1 MIVSY
6 VEICRHLANGGEVR
20 GEKRMK
26 KMNFRNLKIGKK
38 YGLTLAFVF
47 ILFGIATVIVTGLLY
62 KVGNDV
68 KDLQRRSDLAIDM
81 TEMGSIT
88 RSKSIRITQYIEEG
102 NSQYVDEFTER
113 REKFNAFEADVRSKI
128 HSKEDLILFDQIIKL
143 DKAMNDLFIDGV
155 VPAAESGNLDEARR
169 LAKQADSIRSNTVDV
184 LYELR
189 DNVNEQ
195 RADGVTMVNT
205 NQAKTFYTLVLSM
218 LFAMIIGG
226 LSVFFISRR
235 VTKNLTKVVE
245 MSNEMAGGNLTV
257 DPVDYDG
264 KDEIGQL
271 ASAVNAMGKSLRT
284 MMTHIIDISETLSS
298 QSEELTQSA
307 EEVKAGSEQV
317 ASTMEELA
325 LGSETQAH
333 NASSLSEKMEIFSV
347 QMEEANTNGEEVVN
361 SSTEVLSKTG
371 EGKQLMNQS
380 VEQMSV
386 IDEIVQDAVS
396 KVQGLDHQT
405 KEVTKLVSIIKDVA
419 EQTNLLALNAAIEAA
434 RAGEDGRG
442 FAVVA
447 EEVRKLAEQVSR
459 SVEDIT
465 LIVSGIQKESSDVA
479 ESLQEGYKEVEKGTH
494 QIKTTGET
502 FETISHQVNGMTD
515 RIRTVTTNLGTMSAN
530 TQEMMASI
538 QEIASLSEEAA
549 AGVEQTS
556 ASTQQTSSSMEEVAG
571 SSEQLAKLA
580 QELNGLVRKFQV

>member
-1 MIVSY
+1 
-6 VEICRHLANGGEVR
+6 
-20 GEKRMK
+20 MK

-38 YGLTLAFVF
+38 YGLTLTFVF

-113 REKFNAFEADVRSKI
+113 REKFNTFEADVRSKL
-128 HSKEDLILFDQIIKL
+128 HSKEDMTLFNQVIQL

-155 VPAAESGNLDEARR
+155 VPAAESGNQEEARR
-169 LAKQADSIRSNTVDV
+169 LAKQADVIRSNTVDV

-195 RADGVTMVNT
+195 RADAVTMVNT
-205 NQAKTFYTLVLSM
+205 NQEKTFYTLVLSM
-218 LFAMIIGG
+218 LVAMIIGG
-226 LSVFFISRR
+226 SSVFFISRR
-235 VTKNLTKVVE
+235 VTKNLTRVVE

-257 DPVDYDG
+257 EPVDYDG

-271 ASAVNAMGKSLRT
+271 ATAVNAMGKSLRT

-333 NASSLSEKMEIFSV
+333 NASTLSGKMEIFSE
-347 QMEEANTNGEEVVN
+347 QMEEANTNGKEVVV

-380 VEQMSV
+380 VKQMSV

-465 LIVSGIQKESSDVA
+465 HIVGGIQKESADVA
-479 ESLQEGYKEVEKGTH
+479 ESLQEGYKEVEKGTL

-502 FETISHQVNGMTD
+502 FEAINHQVNGMAD
-515 RIRTVTTNLGTMSAN
+515 RIQTVTANLATMSAG

-580 QELNGLVRKFQV
+580 QELTGLVRKFQV

>member
-1 MIVSY
+1 
-6 VEICRHLANGGEVR
+6 
-20 GEKRMK
+20 MK

-38 YGLTLAFVF
+38 YGLTLTFVF

-113 REKFNAFEADVRSKI
+113 REKFNTFEADVRSKL
-128 HSKEDLILFDQIIKL
+128 HSKEDMTLFNQVIQL

-155 VPAAESGNLDEARR
+155 VPAAESGNQEEARR
-169 LAKQADSIRSNTVDV
+169 LAKQADVIRSNTVDV

-195 RADGVTMVNT
+195 RADAVTMVNT
-205 NQAKTFYTLVLSM
+205 NQEKTFYTLVLSM
-218 LFAMIIGG
+218 LVAMIIGG
-226 LSVFFISRR
+226 SSVFFISRR
-235 VTKNLTKVVE
+235 VTKNLTRVVE

-257 DPVDYDG
+257 EPVDYDG

-271 ASAVNAMGKSLRT
+271 ATAVNAMGKSLRT

-333 NASSLSEKMEIFSV
+333 NASTLSGKMEIFSE
-347 QMEEANTNGEEVVN
+347 QMEEANTNGKEVVV

-371 EGKQLMNQS
+371 EGKQLMTQC
-380 VEQMSV
+380 VKQMSV

-465 LIVSGIQKESSDVA
+465 HIVGGIQKESADVA
-479 ESLQEGYKEVEKGTH
+479 ESLQEGYKEVEKGTL

-502 FETISHQVNGMTD
+502 FEAINHQVNGMAD
-515 RIRTVTTNLGTMSAN
+515 RIQTVTANLATMSAG

-580 QELNGLVRKFQV
+580 QELTGLVRKFQV

>member
-1 MIVSY
+1 
-6 VEICRHLANGGEVR
+6 
-20 GEKRMK
+20 MK
-26 KMNFRNLKIGKK
+26 KMNFRNVKIGKK
-38 YGLTLAFVF
+38 YGLTLTFVF

-62 KVGNDV
+62 KAGNDV

-113 REKFNAFEADVRSKI
+113 REKFNTFEADVRSKI
-128 HSKEDLILFDQIIKL
+128 HSKEDLTLFNQVIQM

-155 VPAAESGNLDEARR
+155 VPATENGNLDEARR

-195 RADGVTMVNT
+195 RAQAVTMVNT
-205 NQAKTFYTLVLSM
+205 NQTKTFYTLVLSM
-218 LFAMIIGG
+218 LVAMIIGG
-226 LSVFFISRR
+226 FSVFLISRR

-257 DPVDYDG
+257 EPVDYDG

-307 EEVKAGSEQV
+307 EEVKNGSEQV

-333 NASSLSEKMEIFSV
+333 NASTLSGKMEIFSE
-347 QMEEANTNGEEVVN
+347 QMEEANTNGKEVVI

-371 EGKQLMNQS
+371 EGKQLMTQS
-380 VEQMSV
+380 VKQMSV
-386 IDEIVQDAVS
+386 IDAIVQDAVS

-465 LIVSGIQKESSDVA
+465 HIVKGIQKESADVA

-502 FETISHQVNGMTD
+502 FEAINHQVNGMAD
-515 RIRTVTTNLGTMSAN
+515 RIQTVTTNLATMSAG

>member
-1 MIVSY
+1 
-6 VEICRHLANGGEVR
+6 
-20 GEKRMK
+20 MK

-38 YGLTLAFVF
+38 YGLTLTFVF

-113 REKFNAFEADVRSKI
+113 REKFNTFEADVRSKL
-128 HSKEDLILFDQIIKL
+128 HSKEDMTLFNQVIQL

-155 VPAAESGNLDEARR
+155 VPAAESGNQEEARR
-169 LAKQADSIRSNTVDV
+169 LAKQADVIRSNTVDV

-195 RADGVTMVNT
+195 RADAVTMVNT
-205 NQAKTFYTLVLSM
+205 NQEKTFYTLVLSM
-218 LFAMIIGG
+218 LVAMIIGG
-226 LSVFFISRR
+226 SSVFFISRR
-235 VTKNLTKVVE
+235 VTKNLTRVVE

-257 DPVDYDG
+257 EPVDYDG

-271 ASAVNAMGKSLRT
+271 ATAVNAMGKSLRT

-325 LGSETQAH
+325 LGSETQAY
-333 NASSLSEKMEIFSV
+333 NASTLSGKMEIFSE
-347 QMEEANTNGEEVVN
+347 QMEEANTNGKEVVV

-380 VEQMSV
+380 VKQMSV

-465 LIVSGIQKESSDVA
+465 HIVGGIQKESADVA
-479 ESLQEGYKEVEKGTH
+479 ESLQEGYKEVEKGTL

-502 FETISHQVNGMTD
+502 FEAINHQVNGMAD
-515 RIRTVTTNLGTMSAN
+515 RIQTVTANLATMSAG

-580 QELNGLVRKFQV
+580 QELTGLVRKFQV

>member
-1 MIVSY
+1 
-6 VEICRHLANGGEVR
+6 
-20 GEKRMK
+20 MK
-26 KMNFRNLKIGKK
+26 KMNFRNLRIGKK

-47 ILFGIATVIVTGLLY
+47 ILFGIATAIVTGLLY

-113 REKFNAFEADVRSKI
+113 REKFNTFEADVRSKI
-128 HSKEDLILFDQIIKL
+128 QSKEDMTLFNQVIQL

-169 LAKQADSIRSNTVDV
+169 LAKQADGIRSNTVDV

-195 RADGVTMVNT
+195 RADAVTMVNT
-205 NQAKTFYTLVLSM
+205 NQEKTFYTLVLSM
-218 LFAMIIGG
+218 LVAMIIGG
-226 LSVFFISRR
+226 SSVFFISRR
-235 VTKNLTKVVE
+235 VTKNLTRVVE

-257 DPVDYDG
+257 EPVDYDG

-271 ASAVNAMGKSLRT
+271 ATAVNAMGKSLRT
-284 MMTHIIDISETLSS
+284 MMTHITDISETLSS

-333 NASSLSEKMEIFSV
+333 NASTLSGKMEIFSE
-347 QMEEANTNGEEVVN
+347 QMEEANTNGKEVVI
-361 SSTEVLSKTG
+361 SSTDVLSKTG
-371 EGKQLMNQS
+371 EGKQLMTQS
-380 VEQMSV
+380 VKQMSV

-465 LIVSGIQKESSDVA
+465 LIVGSIQKESSDVA
-479 ESLQEGYKEVEKGTH
+479 GSLQEGYKEVEKGTH

-502 FETISHQVNGMTD
+502 FEIISYQVNGMAD
-515 RIRTVTTNLGTMSAN
+515 RIQTVTTNLATMSAG

-580 QELNGLVRKFQV
+580 QELTGLVRKFQV

>member
-1 MIVSY
+1 
-6 VEICRHLANGGEVR
+6 
-20 GEKRMK
+20 MK

-38 YGLTLAFVF
+38 YGLTLTFVF

-113 REKFNAFEADVRSKI
+113 REKFNTFEADVRSKL
-128 HSKEDLILFDQIIKL
+128 HSKEDMTLFNQVIQL

-155 VPAAESGNLDEARR
+155 VPAAESGNQEEARR
-169 LAKQADSIRSNTVDV
+169 LAKQADVIRSNTVDV

-195 RADGVTMVNT
+195 RADAVTMVNT

-218 LFAMIIGG
+218 LVAMIIGG
-226 LSVFFISRR
+226 MSVFFISRR
-235 VTKNLTKVVE
+235 VTKNLTRVVE
-245 MSNEMAGGNLTV
+245 MSNEMAGGNLTIE
-257 DPVDYDG
+257 PVDYDG

-333 NASSLSEKMEIFSV
+333 NASTLSGKMESFSE
-347 QMEEANTNGEEVVN
+347 QMEEANTNGEEVVV

-371 EGKQLMNQS
+371 EGKQLMTQS
-380 VEQMSV
+380 VKQMSV
-386 IDEIVQDAVS
+386 IDAIVQDAVS

-465 LIVSGIQKESSDVA
+465 HIVGGIQKESADVA
-479 ESLQEGYKEVEKGTH
+479 ESLQEGYKEVEKGTL

-502 FETISHQVNGMTD
+502 FEAINHQVNGMAD
-515 RIRTVTTNLGTMSAN
+515 RIQTVTANLANMSAG

-580 QELNGLVRKFQV
+580 QELTGLVRKFQV

>member
-1 MIVSY
+1 
-6 VEICRHLANGGEVR
+6 
-20 GEKRMK
+20 MK

-38 YGLTLAFVF
+38 YGLTLTFVF

-68 KDLQRRSDLAIDM
+68 KDLQRRSDLAIDI

-113 REKFNAFEADVRSKI
+113 REKFNTFEADVRSKI
-128 HSKEDLILFDQIIKL
+128 QSKEDMTLFNQVIQL
-143 DKAMNDLFIDGV
+143 DKAMNDLFMDGV

-169 LAKQADSIRSNTVDV
+169 LAKQADGIRSNTVDV

-195 RADGVTMVNT
+195 RADAVTMVNT
-205 NQAKTFYTLVLSM
+205 NQEKTFYTLVLSM
-218 LFAMIIGG
+218 LVAMIIGG
-226 LSVFFISRR
+226 SSVFFISRR
-235 VTKNLTKVVE
+235 VTKNLTRVVE

-257 DPVDYDG
+257 EPVDYDG

-271 ASAVNAMGKSLRT
+271 ATAVNAMGKSLRT

-333 NASSLSEKMEIFSV
+333 NASTLSGKMEIFSE
-347 QMEEANTNGEEVVN
+347 QMEEANTNGKEVVI
-361 SSTEVLSKTG
+361 SSTDVLSKTG

-380 VEQMSV
+380 VKQMSV

-465 LIVSGIQKESSDVA
+465 LIVGSIQKESSDVA
-479 ESLQEGYKEVEKGTH
+479 DSLEEGYKEVEKGTH

-502 FETISHQVNGMTD
+502 FETISYQVNGMAD
-515 RIRTVTTNLGTMSAN
+515 RIQTVTTNLATMSAG

-580 QELNGLVRKFQV
+580 QELTGLVRKFQV